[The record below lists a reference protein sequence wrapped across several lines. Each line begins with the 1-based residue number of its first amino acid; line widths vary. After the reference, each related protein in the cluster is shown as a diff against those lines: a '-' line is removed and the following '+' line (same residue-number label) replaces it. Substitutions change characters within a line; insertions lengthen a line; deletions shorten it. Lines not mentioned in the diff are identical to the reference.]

1 MNERIDEIVAATI
14 HYTDEILKEDP
25 TCWPVARRGIE
36 TMIANLAEG
45 APDHPALGR
54 LRIYCERE
62 QAHYD
67 ANSGPP
73 KA

>member
-1 MNERIDEIVAATI
+1 MIERIDEIVAATVR
-14 HYTDEILKEDP
+14 YTDEILKEDP
-25 TCWPVARRGIE
+25 TRWPVARRGIE

-45 APDHPALGR
+45 ARDHPALAR
-54 LRIYCERE
+54 LRAYCERE

-67 ANSGPP
+67 ANSGAP